1 MGRSCPLA
9 AGVRVLKGGPVT
21 LCEQTWITTVC
32 LESTRMLIRSLS
44 SRRTGARLRESKDT
58 LMAVGQAIKCNLARA
73 KACCSCCCGRT
84 MAGSCVC
91 MCTGMTCKQCRCRQ
105 KARKYHPDV
114 NKEAGAEE
122 TFKQISNA
130 YEVLSDDQK
139 RGIYDR

>member
-1 MGRSCPLA
+1 MR
-9 AGVRVLKGGPVT
+9 
-21 LCEQTWITTVC
+21 
-32 LESTRMLIRSLS
+32 
-44 SRRTGARLRESKDT
+44 
-58 LMAVGQAIKCNLARA
+58 
-73 KACCSCCCGRT
+73 
-84 MAGSCVC
+84 
-91 MCTGMTCKQCRCRQ
+91 TGMTCKQCCCRQ